1 MENNVEITG
10 VRHDNKIIGVDSNNE
25 STELGGTGA
34 TDKADEMTL
43 IDEAITETERDIAEG
58 NDILT

>member
-1 MENNVEITG
+1 MENNG
-10 VRHDNKIIGVDSNNE
+10 KIIGVRQDKKITGVDSDNE